1 MNAILAA
8 LGMLITVFGAL
19 AAGVGFARGVV
30 VVVFWLI
37 RVVPV
42 NSDRTLVPTSRPL
55 AGD

>member
-1 MNAILAA
+1 MNSILAA

-37 RVVPV
+37 RVASG
-42 NSDRTLVPTSRPL
+42 NSASTLVPASRTL